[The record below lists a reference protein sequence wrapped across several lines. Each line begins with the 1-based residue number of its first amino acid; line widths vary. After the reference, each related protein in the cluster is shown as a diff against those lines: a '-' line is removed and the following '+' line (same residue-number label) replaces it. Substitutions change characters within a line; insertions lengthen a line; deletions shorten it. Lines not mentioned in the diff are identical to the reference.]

1 MPSALVFL
9 AAGALD
15 AAVGDPEGWPHPVR
29 IFGWIIARLDAARM
43 SLRRPWV
50 LRMLGLWLAL
60 GLPALAAATTW
71 ATLRASGPWAPML
84 EVGLGAWMLAG
95 RSLHQ
100 AVSQVLIALRAGD
113 LPRAHQQ
120 VGRIVGRDTNHL
132 EADGVA
138 RAALETLA
146 ESLCDG
152 LVAPLFWFALTGLPG
167 LWAFKVISTLD
178 SMVGHREAPW
188 THFGWASARL
198 DDAANWVPAR
208 ITALLIALTA
218 PSWTALRMALCVAW
232 RDARRHASPNAGWPE
247 AALAGAL
254 GLQLGGLNLYD
265 GVPKEGP
272 SLGNPGAALDAGALQ
287 RGLSLAARVQVVA
300 LGLGALLLWRFHG

>member
-29 IFGWIIARLDAARM
+29 AFGWIIAGVDRARL
-43 SLRRPWV
+43 SLRQPWL
-50 LRMLGLWLAL
+50 LRTLGLLLAL
-60 GLPALAAATTW
+60 GLPTLTAAVIWVAL
-71 ATLRASGPWAPML
+71 RHSGRLAPGL
-84 EVGLGAWMLAG
+84 EILLGAWMLAG

-100 AVSQVLIALRAGD
+100 AVRQVLTSLRAED
-113 LPRAHQQ
+113 LPQARVQ
-120 VGRIVGRDTNHL
+120 VALIVGRDTANL
-132 EADGVA
+132 EAEGVT

-152 LVAPLFWFALTGLPG
+152 LVAPLFWFALAGLPG
-167 LWAFKVISTLD
+167 LWAFKSISTLD

-208 ITALLIALTA
+208 LTALLIALMA
-218 PSWTALRMALCVAW
+218 PSWAALRTAM

-247 AALAGAL
+247 AAMAGAL
-254 GLQLGGLNLYD
+254 GLQLGGLNHYD

-272 SLGNPGAALDAGALQ
+272 RLGDPGVPLDAVALG
-287 RGLSLAARVQVVA
+287 RGLVLATRVHGAA
-300 LGLGALLLWRFHG
+300 LGLGALALWCIHG